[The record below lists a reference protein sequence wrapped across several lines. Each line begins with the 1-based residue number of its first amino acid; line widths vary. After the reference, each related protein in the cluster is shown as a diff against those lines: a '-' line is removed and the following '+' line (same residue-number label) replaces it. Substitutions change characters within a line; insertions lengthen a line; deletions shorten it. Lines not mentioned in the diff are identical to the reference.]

1 MLKFNFNNKTFFFL
15 IFILGI
21 FLRCLYFN
29 NLDSWFDEWNMLYTV
44 DPNIDN
50 KKTWERFYGDRGA
63 GGFLPEYYPPINAFL
78 LKYFLKITN
87 YYTENARIYS
97 LIFGTLSL
105 VASYLL
111 AIRITDKKNA
121 AISIVLIA
129 GNFFLIQQSSE
140 IRPHSLVL
148 FTSIIS
154 ILFFIKILNNN
165 LKSIALILIYIIISI
180 FLLSSWPFSLTIFF
194 GKCIYILLNFKH
206 FKKKLI
212 KLISIFLFIIT
223 FYLIINHEYL
233 MYMVGKKEHYTQLFY
248 GFFYSYHFRSFFGSI
263 ALGAFFLLTFAYL
276 ILNYFKKLK
285 KSILLKYDF
294 LILIIIL
301 STYMLTIIY
310 SIIRA
315 GVISPKYVIFILPLI
330 IIWIVSSSNNLN
342 QKIKNYYLFFL
353 IFFNYLNLILNFYN
367 TPIQRPELNK
377 ALIAVSN
384 SANFDILINEDTVVT
399 NAIKTSKKLNENN
412 LKLLDIKEIKESN
425 INIFWFLCL
434 NNPRFAHGNQMR
446 PVEEKCNIL
455 ENNPDFK
462 EISNVN
468 IKDFILKKY
477 KKIDKIF

>member
-1 MLKFNFNNKTFFFL
+1 MLKFNFNNKTLFFL
-15 IFILGI
+15 VFILGV
-21 FLRCLYFN
+21 FLRYLFFS

-111 AIRITDKKNA
+111 AIKITDKKNA
-121 AISIVLIA
+121 IISIVLIA

-148 FTSIIS
+148 FISLMSII
-154 ILFFIKILNNN
+154 FFIKILNNN
-165 LKSIALILIYIIISI
+165 LKSITLILTYILISI

-455 ENNPDFK
+455 ENNSDFK

>member
-1 MLKFNFNNKTFFFL
+1 MLKFNFNNKTLFFL
-15 IFILGI
+15 VFILGV
-21 FLRCLYFN
+21 FLRYLFFN

-87 YYTENARIYS
+87 YYAENARIYS

-111 AIRITDKKNA
+111 AIKITDKKNA
-121 AISIVLIA
+121 IISIVLIA

-148 FTSIIS
+148 FISLMSII
-154 ILFFIKILNNN
+154 FFIKILNNN
-165 LKSIALILIYIIISI
+165 LKSITLILTYIIISI

-194 GKCIYILLNFKH
+194 GKCIYILLNLEH

-212 KLISIFLFIIT
+212 TLTLILFFIIV
-223 FYLIINHEYL
+223 FYLIINREYL
-233 MYMVGKKEHYTQLFY
+233 IYMLSKKEHYTQLFY

-342 QKIKNYYLFFL
+342 QKIKNYYLSFL